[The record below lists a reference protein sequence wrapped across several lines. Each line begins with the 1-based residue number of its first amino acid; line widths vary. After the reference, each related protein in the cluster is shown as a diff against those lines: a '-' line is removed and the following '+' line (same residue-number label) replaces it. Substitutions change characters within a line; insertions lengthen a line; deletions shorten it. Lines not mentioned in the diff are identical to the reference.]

1 MIRQIFEKYIL
12 KIHKKLKKNSQQGI
26 LKRTKK

>member
-12 KIHKKLKKNSQQGI
+12 KIDKKLKKNSQQGI